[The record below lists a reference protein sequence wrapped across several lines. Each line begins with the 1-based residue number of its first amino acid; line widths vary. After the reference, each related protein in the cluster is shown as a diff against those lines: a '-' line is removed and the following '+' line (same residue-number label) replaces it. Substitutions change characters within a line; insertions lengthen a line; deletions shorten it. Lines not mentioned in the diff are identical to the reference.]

1 MATLRDIQKRIVSVK
16 NTQQITKAMKM
27 VAAAKLRKAEE
38 RVLQARPSSD
48 KLQDI
53 LNNVCRLIEPPLPP
67 LLVSRPV
74 ERIELIVVT
83 SDRGLCG
90 GFNNNVIREAER
102 FLKNAEEKGQQVT
115 LTTLGRKARDVFR
128 KQKKNIRESY
138 LSIDKEFDYFT
149 AEKIAKEMITF
160 YEQGETDE
168 VSVIYNEFQSVISQK
183 VVERKIVPIAIEETE
198 SSGDET
204 MVEYLYEPGRD
215 QIFAQLLPR
224 QITVQV
230 YRAVLE
236 SVAGEFGA
244 RMTAMDNATRN
255 AGEMIDRL
263 TLQFNRARQAA
274 ITTELIEIVSS
285 KEAM

>member
-27 VAAAKLRKAEE
+27 VAAAKFRKAEE
-38 RVLQARPSSD
+38 RILQARPSSD

-74 ERIELIVVT
+74 ERIELIIVT

-102 FLKNAEEKGQQVT
+102 FLKDAEEKGQQVT

-128 KQKKNIRESY
+128 KQNKNIRESY
-138 LSIDKEFDYFT
+138 LAIDKEFDYFT
-149 AEKIAKEMITF
+149 AEKIAKELITF
-160 YEQGETDE
+160 YEQGETDQ

-183 VVERKIVPIAIEETE
+183 VIQNRIVPITIEETE

-204 MVEYLYEPGRD
+204 MVEYLYEPDRE

-224 QITVQV
+224 QVTVQL

-236 SVAGEFGA
+236 SVVGEFGA
-244 RMTAMDNATRN
+244 RMTAMENATRN
-255 AGEMIDRL
+255 AGEMIDKL
-263 TLQFNRARQAA
+263 TLQYNRARQAA

>member
-204 MVEYLYEPGRD
+204 MVEYLYEPDRD